1 MGSLALLVVLDLAAC
16 RPPVAPPEEIL
27 KPAAWRRVP
36 QSTDDR
42 DLTSLV
48 TALDQSLAYYRRL
61 DDATPLAFGRESLPV
76 GRLRATLEAFRT
88 IVAARP
94 SRTAFNRAVRERFD
108 LYQSVGTDG
117 RGRVVYT
124 GYFEP
129 EVRGSLVPS
138 GDYAQPL
145 YGVPDDLI
153 TVDLGQFR
161 DDYRGRTLQGRL
173 AGRRLVPY
181 LDRGAIDEGALAG
194 RDLEVAWLRD
204 PVDAFFLH
212 IEGSGRLVLP
222 DGSTRHINYAGA
234 NGHPYRS
241 IGKILLEAGEIDPE
255 TMSMQEIKTWLRTH
269 PERARDLLMANPSYV
284 FFTLADDGPYGNI
297 GVPLTPERSI
307 ATDGAIF
314 PKGALAYITTQQ
326 PLVAEDGETIAG
338 WRPLGRFALNQDSGG
353 AIRGPGRV
361 DLFWGAGER
370 AATAAGHLRHE
381 GRLYWLLLKEGASP
395 P

>member
-1 MGSLALLVVLDLAAC
+1 MAVPG
-16 RPPVAPPEEIL
+16 RH
-27 KPAAWRRVP
+27 VP
-36 QSTDDR
+36 QLADDR
-42 DLTSLV
+42 DLSSLLA
-48 TALDQSLAYYRRL
+48 ALDQSLAYYRRL
-61 DDATPLAFGRESLPV
+61 DGATPLAFGRETVPV
-76 GRLRATLEAFRT
+76 GRLRATLETFRA
-88 IVAARP
+88 IVVQRP
-94 SRTAFNRAVRERFD
+94 SRAAFNRAVRERFD
-108 LYQSVGTDG
+108 LYRSVGTDG

-129 EVRGSLVPS
+129 EVQGSLTRTAE
-138 GDYAQPL
+138 YRQPL
-145 YGVPDDLI
+145 YGLPEDLI
-153 TVDLGQFR
+153 TVDLGRFR

-173 AGRRLVPY
+173 AGRHLVPY
-181 LDRGAIDEGALAG
+181 LDRGAIDDGALAG
-194 RDLEVAWLRD
+194 RGLEVAWLHD
-204 PVDAFFLH
+204 PVDAFFLQ

-241 IGKILLEAGEIDPE
+241 IGKILLDAAEIDPE
-255 TMSMQEIKTWLRTH
+255 NMSMQEVKRWLRDH
-269 PERARDLLMANPSYV
+269 PQRSRDLLMANPSYV
-284 FFTLADDGPYGNI
+284 FFSLADDGPYGNI

-326 PLVAEDGETIAG
+326 PVVAADGETIAG
-338 WRPLGRFALNQDSGG
+338 WRPLGRFALNQDTGG

-381 GRLYWLLLKEGASP
+381 GRLYWLLLKEDGQP
-395 P
+395 

>member
-1 MGSLALLVVLDLAAC
+1 V
-16 RPPVAPPEEIL
+16 PEF
-27 KPAAWRRVP
+27 A
-36 QSTDDR
+36 DDR
-42 DLTSLV
+42 DLASLV
-48 TALDQSLAYYRRL
+48 TAIDQSLDYYRRL
-61 DDATPLAFGRESLPV
+61 DDATPLAFGRETIPV
-76 GRLRATLEAFRT
+76 GRLRATLEVFRT
-88 IVAARP
+88 IVVQRP
-94 SRTAFNRAVRERFD
+94 SRAAFNRAVRERFD
-108 LYQSVGTDG
+108 LHQSVGTDG

-124 GYFEP
+124 GYYEP
-129 EVRGSLVPS
+129 EVRGSLTRTEEC
-138 GDYAQPL
+138 AQPL
-145 YGVPDDLI
+145 YALPDDLI

-181 LDRGAIDEGALAG
+181 LDRGDIDEGALTG
-194 RDLEVAWLRD
+194 RGLEVAWLRD

-241 IGKILLEAGEIDPE
+241 IGKILLDTGEIDPE
-255 TMSMQEIKTWLRTH
+255 SMSMQEIKTWLRNH
-269 PERARDLLMANPSYV
+269 PQRARELLAANPSYV
-284 FFTLADDGPYGNI
+284 FFSLADDGPYGNI

-307 ATDGAIF
+307 ATDAAIF

-326 PLVAEDGETIAG
+326 PVVAADGETITG
-338 WRPLGRFALNQDSGG
+338 WRPLGRFALNQDTGG

-361 DLFWGAGER
+361 DLFWGAGDR

-381 GRLYWLLLKEGASP
+381 GRLYWLLLKEGAGTP
-395 P
+395 